1 MTTAQ
6 EVFASA
12 VMPLAPRE
20 RLRLATL
27 ILEDFT
33 ARGSEKV
40 DWSDS
45 WSDEDIEDMRAFSAK
60 QFESRES

>member
-12 VMPLAPRE
+12 VQGLAPRE

-27 ILEDFT
+27 ILEDLT
-33 ARGSEKV
+33 AHGGDKV
-40 DWSDS
+40 EWSDS
-45 WSDEDIEDMRAFSAK
+45 WSDEDIEDRRAFSAT
-60 QFESRES
+60 QFESREN

>member
-12 VMPLAPRE
+12 VLPLAPRE

-27 ILEDFT
+27 ILEDLT
-33 ARGSEKV
+33 ATTGDKEV
-40 DWSDS
+40 WSDS
-45 WSDEDIEDMRAFSAK
+45 WSDEDIDDMRAFSAK
-60 QFESRES
+60 QFESRET

>member
-12 VMPLAPRE
+12 VVGLAPRE

-27 ILEDFT
+27 ILEDLT
-33 ARGSEKV
+33 ATGGEKAE
-40 DWSDS
+40 WSDS
-45 WSDEDIEDMRAFSAK
+45 WSDEDIDDMRAFSAK
-60 QFESRES
+60 QFESREE